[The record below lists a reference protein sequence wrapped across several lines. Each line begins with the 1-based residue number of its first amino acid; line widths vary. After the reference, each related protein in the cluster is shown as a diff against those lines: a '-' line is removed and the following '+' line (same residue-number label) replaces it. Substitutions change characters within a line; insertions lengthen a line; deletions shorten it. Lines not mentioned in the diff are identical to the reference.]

1 MLSSIRC
8 GLGVVIVGCCEVSLI
23 DVHQRGLAK
32 LRRLGRCV
40 ACGDRKGVSAAL
52 KKVYTAFDEA

>member
-23 DVHQRGLAK
+23 DVHQRGSQARIRSVEEGLY
-32 LRRLGRCV
+32 RLI
-40 ACGDRKGVSAAL
+40 VSL
-52 KKVYTAFDEA
+52 C